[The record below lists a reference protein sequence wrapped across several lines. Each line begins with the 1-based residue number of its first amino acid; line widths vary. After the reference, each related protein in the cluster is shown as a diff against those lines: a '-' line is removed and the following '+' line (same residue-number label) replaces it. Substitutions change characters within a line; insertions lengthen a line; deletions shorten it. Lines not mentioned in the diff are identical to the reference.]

1 MKAVFQEARAS
12 FVFVGQEQLQQR
24 DGKKNER
31 YRVVDNQWNSQAG
44 NDVKNPGDGI
54 STGKRV
60 RHLRNKSCEG
70 IRNR

>member
-1 MKAVFQEARAS
+1 MERKMK
-12 FVFVGQEQLQQR
+12 
-24 DGKKNER
+24 DI
-31 YRVVDNQWNSQAG
+31 RVVDNQWNSQAG

-70 IRNR
+70 VRNE